1 MKIKDTGI
9 GLNPYAD
16 FYREN
21 RTRTAADHAKGT
33 SGVSFSTAFRRSAKT
48 PAAGRTDKIEISGQ
62 TEPDASLPEQIGGSV
77 RRAISADADP
87 ARLESLKNRVAAGTY
102 SADPADL
109 AHILLT
115 DR

>member
-1 MKIKDTGI
+1 MRIESTGFS
-9 GLNPYAD
+9 LTD
-16 FYREN
+16 FYGEN
-21 RTRTAADHAKGT
+21 RVRSGKAENAGAVSAAP
-33 SGVSFSTAFRRSAKT
+33 SGAARRAESV